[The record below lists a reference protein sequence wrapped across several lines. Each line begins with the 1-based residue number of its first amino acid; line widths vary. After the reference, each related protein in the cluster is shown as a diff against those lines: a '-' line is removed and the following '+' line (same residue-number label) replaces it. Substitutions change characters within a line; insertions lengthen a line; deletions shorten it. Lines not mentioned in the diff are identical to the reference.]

1 MLGRPMWQGT
11 DGGLWPVRN
20 EGPQTLHPTD
30 LGSQTLG
37 HTRIIR
43 RASQKSEPTPQKFV
57 TAGGGDSESFS
68 QNGDADATLC

>member
-11 DGGLWPVRN
+11 DSGLWPVRN

-43 RASQKSEPTPQKFV
+43 RASWKSEPTPRRF
-57 TAGGGDSESFS
+57 
-68 QNGDADATLC
+68 